1 MPKRLSGKRKQVTIT
16 LPAYLLEDID
26 ELAKET
32 DLSRS
37 DVLEELLDYC
47 FEDVDIID
55 KVFPYE
61 EEGESE
67 GEDEEQE
74 ESEEE

>member
-1 MPKRLSGKRKQVTIT
+1 MSKRQRRSEKRKQVTIS

-32 DLSRS
+32 DLTRS
-37 DVLEELLDYC
+37 DVIEELLDHC

-55 KVFPYE
+55 EVFPYE

-67 GEDEEQE
+67 EE
-74 ESEEE
+74 